1 MTLILIIITIMYD
14 KSSAITLSWLSHSL
28 CDDSRITISIMG
40 LNYKNLIL
48 QPCMG
53 LFLRGAVKA
62 AAVVEGV
69 SLVMIIMATVDYANH
84 LEIVWSKK
92 DSNVSQFCGYM
103 LSWIFCYFYRLVTIG
118 LAIRLLM
125 IVSKRDRK
133 ALKWWLVQS
142 AFLYIIW
149 FCCFIINAH
158 HGLFYTRVSF
168 VTLILLAI
176 YKLYFFWTVVS
187 FNIEIGRNGSIDPAL
202 RVLSDEDLDD
212 FFSSNQ
218 ANRHQRYNKTFEIS
232 FNDLA
237 FDTNPPL
244 GSGAFGIVYKASLT
258 RRHVDSV
265 STQIVALKTVLPSP
279 DVTFLKSLL
288 RELQVLNFIGSH
300 ENIVNL
306 VGACTS
312 EVKRRKLYFVME
324 YCAYGSIKSYL
335 RKNRE
340 AFINKEAC
348 DLINRDYISWESPK
362 TITIQDLI
370 TWAFETANGM
380 EYIAGKHAIHG
391 DISSRNVLLNLM
403 RTAKVADFGLSR
415 QLYRYTTFTKHENEC
430 LPIRGEICPTAFIQR
445 LKNGEIK
452 PDQPTLMTNE
462 IYEELCKCW
471 VMNPKS
477 RPSFTELKL
486 FFAKQILRSIS
497 NTDVLPRAT
506 ARIDPNMT
514 AQPYLIVGDAAIHI

>member
-62 AAVVEGV
+62 AAVVEVGV

-92 DSNVSQFCGYM
+92 DSNVSQFCVGYM

-380 EYIAGKHAIHG
+380 EYIAGKH
-391 DISSRNVLLNLM
+391 
-403 RTAKVADFGLSR
+403 
-415 QLYRYTTFTKHENEC
+415 EC